1 MIKKSILLT
10 ALLMMSP
17 VLAFAAGGGYPLDHI
32 EPNLDDKA
40 SLQRGAKAYMNYCL
54 GCHSLQYQRYGRT
67 ARDTG
72 IPNNLMLE
80 HLAFDPDTKIGD
92 LMTNSISEENAKYWF
107 GAPPPDLTLHS
118 NLKGGPDWIY
128 TYLRTFYEDDSR
140 PFGVNNLVFENV
152 GMPHIL
158 SGLQGRQIRPEC
170 KQVSQL
176 ASNGGI
182 KRDVMTDEVL
192 TEKLCGQDITDAG
205 HYPLET
211 IEGSGSM
218 STSEYDALVY
228 DLANFLYYVGE
239 PARMDRTRIGVY
251 VLLFLAFFYIFTWL
265 LGREYHKEFHR

>member
-1 MIKKSILLT
+1 
-10 ALLMMSP
+10 
-17 VLAFAAGGGYPLDHI
+17 
-32 EPNLDDKA
+32 
-40 SLQRGAKAYMNYCL
+40 
-54 GCHSLQYQRYGRT
+54 
-67 ARDTG
+67 
-72 IPNNLMLE
+72 
-80 HLAFDPDTKIGD
+80 
-92 LMTNSISEENAKYWF
+92 
-107 GAPPPDLTLHS
+107 
-118 NLKGGPDWIY
+118 
-128 TYLRTFYEDDSR
+128 
-140 PFGVNNLVFENV
+140 
-152 GMPHIL
+152 
-158 SGLQGRQIRPEC
+158 LQGRQIRPEC